1 MNERHL
7 QICASAE
14 WAATV
19 QHEILPWALAGQ
31 ELGDDVV
38 EVGPGPGMTT
48 DVLRRTVPRLTAVEV
63 DANLAAA
70 LAQRL
75 VGSNVDVV
83 HADGTSLPFE
93 DGRFSGATSFTM
105 LHHIPSPAQQDRL
118 LTELRRV
125 LRPGGLLI
133 GVDSIEGPDWLELH
147 TGDIC
152 VPVDPAT
159 LAERLQHAGFVD
171 VDVEVQRATP
181 EPARRFRFSAR
192 APGR

>member
-7 QICASAE
+7 QLCASAE

-19 QHEILPWALAGQ
+19 QRDILPWALEGQ
-31 ELGDDVV
+31 SLGDDVL

-48 DVLRRTVPRLTAVEV
+48 DVLRRSVTRLTAVEV
-63 DANLAAA
+63 DPALAAA
-70 LAQRL
+70 LAERL

-83 HADGTSLPFE
+83 HADGTSLPFA

-105 LHHIPSPAQQDRL
+105 LHHVPSPAQQNRL
-118 LTELRRV
+118 LAELRRV
-125 LRPGGLLI
+125 LRRGGLLI
-133 GVDSIEGPDWLELH
+133 GVDSIEGPEWRELH
-147 TGDIC
+147 IGDTC
-152 VPVDPAT
+152 VPVDPAS
-159 LAERLQHAGFVD
+159 LADRLAQAGFVD
-171 VDVEVQRATP
+171 VDVQRATP